1 MASPTFLRLKRRRQ
15 AMPAFIRLALTRNR
29 LMSAY
34 RARPAYQQNDYIG
47 WIVGAKR
54 EQTGKR
60 RLTQMLEELKQGDVY
75 MNMTYRPARKRN
87 EG

>member
-15 AMPAFIRLALTRNR
+15 AMPAFIRFALTRNR

-75 MNMTYRPARKRN
+75 MNMTYGPARKRN

>member
-1 MASPTFLRLKRRRQ
+1 
-15 AMPAFIRLALTRNR
+15 
-29 LMSAY
+29 MSAY

>member
-1 MASPTFLRLKRRRQ
+1 
-15 AMPAFIRLALTRNR
+15 MPAFIRFALTRNR

>member
-1 MASPTFLRLKRRRQ
+1 
-15 AMPAFIRLALTRNR
+15 MPAFIRLALTRNR